1 MLSQDVAGAPVNG
14 VEGTGA
20 KPYNLVSVRG
30 LRKVYNT
37 RSGEKIEAIREIS
50 MEVKEGEFVSLVG
63 PSGAGKTTLLNIL
76 LGLLPYTSGEVRYK
90 GELLRGPRRDVG
102 IVFQEPVLFPWRTVL
117 ENVLLP
123 AEVIGIEK
131 KVALERAKSL
141 LEMVGLKDFLNKYPA
156 EMSGGMQQRAA
167 IARALVHDPTL
178 LLMDEPFG
186 ALDAL
191 TRETMNLE
199 LLRIWKQTGK
209 TIMLVTH
216 SIPESIFLADRVIVL
231 GVRPSRIAADVEI
244 DLPRPRSLDMIST
257 DRFGELNKTVR
268 KSLEVSLPAGEEH

>member
-1 MLSQDVAGAPVNG
+1 MLSQDVAGAPLNSA
-14 VEGTGA
+14 EATS
-20 KPYNLVSVRG
+20 KQQYNLVSVRG
-30 LRKVYNT
+30 LRKTYQT
-37 RSGEKIEAIREIS
+37 RSGESIEAIKDIS
-50 MEVKEGEFVSLVG
+50 LEVSAGEFITIVG

-76 LGLLPYTSGEVRYK
+76 LGLLPYSGGEVRYK

-117 ENVLLP
+117 QNVLLP
-123 AEVIGIEK
+123 AEVIGMEK
-131 KVALERAKSL
+131 KAAESRAKEL
-141 LEMVGLKDFLNKYPA
+141 LEMVGLKEFLNKYPY
-156 EMSGGMQQRAA
+156 EMSGGMQQRCA

-199 LLRIWKQTGK
+199 LMRIWKATGK

-216 SIPESIFLADRVIVL
+216 SIPEAIFLADRVVVL
-231 GVRPSRIAADVEI
+231 GVRPSRIAALVDVE
-244 DLPRPRSLDMIST
+244 LPRPRALEMINT
-257 DRFGELNKTVR
+257 DHFGDLQRGVR
-268 KSLEVSLPAGEEH
+268 KSLEVSVPGGEE